1 MLNSKNLKLNKIV
14 LIGASTGGPG
24 QIEKIIS
31 SLPALNDTCVVIAQH
46 MAMDFIPSF
55 AKRLQ
60 EHSVNPLTIAQND
73 SKLKAG
79 NIYICFGIAFIENNG
94 YEFNFK
100 VAPAKEHKFNPDI
113 NTIFSSFTQLAKDID
128 IFCIILT
135 GIGSDGVEACKKLSI
150 MGAKTATQTES
161 SAIVDGMTSRAR
173 AEVPNIE
180 ILDVEAIKNSI
191 REFCS

>member
-1 MLNSKNLKLNKIV
+1 MQNLKYSVPKKIV

-24 QIEKIIS
+24 QIEKIVS
-31 SLPALNDTCVVIAQH
+31 SLALLNDTAVIIAQH

-60 EHSVNPLTIAQND
+60 EHSINNVNLAENNV
-73 SKLKAG
+73 KLNAA
-79 NIYICFGIAFIENNG
+79 NIYLCFGIAVVEKKSC
-94 YEFNFK
+94 ELSFK
-100 VAPAKEHKFNPDI
+100 VTPAKKHKFNPDI
-113 NTIFSSFTQLAKDID
+113 NTLFGSFTSLIKDID

-135 GIGSDGVEACKKLSI
+135 GIGSDGVEACKQLSI

-180 ILDVEAIKNSI
+180 VLDVEAIKNSI
-191 REFCS
+191 KEFCS